1 MPSIV
6 LEELLKLGI
15 LGPILV
21 ALCYLYI
28 QERKRCAASQESRI
42 AEAQSMSE
50 TLIKVNLECSKA
62 ILLITSALEAQEE
75 ITDTMKVRLDA
86 VQERLK
92 QLEGDVDADSKRRR

>member
-1 MPSIV
+1 MPVIV

-42 AEAQSMSE
+42 AEAQAMSE
-50 TLIKVNLECSKA
+50 TLVKVNLECSKA

-75 ITDTMKVRLDA
+75 ITDTMKVKLDA
-86 VQERLK
+86 VQEKLK
-92 QLEGDVDADSKRRR
+92 ELDAEVDSKRRK

>member
-1 MPSIV
+1 MPAAV

-50 TLIKVNLECSKA
+50 TLVKVNLECSKA

-86 VQERLK
+86 VQERMK
-92 QLEGDVDADSKRRR
+92 MLESEAESKRRR